1 MRQCTCAPVC
11 LPGQCA
17 ADAEEAASGH
27 YGSWNLVFCVCLHI
41 KVKHNMAIVL
51 QDNSSWV
58 CHTTDA
64 GVHAARRACVPERLV
79 LNVERAVVDVG

>member
-1 MRQCTCAPVC
+1 MLLSAFQGSVQLTQRKQHQAIM
-11 LPGQCA
+11 A
-17 ADAEEAASGH
+17 AGIWFS
-27 YGSWNLVFCVCLHI
+27 VCVCLHI

-51 QDNSSWV
+51 QDYSSWM

-79 LNVERAVVDVG
+79 LNVERAVVNVG

>member
-1 MRQCTCAPVC
+1 MCAPVC

-17 ADAEEAASGH
+17 EKAALGQ
-27 YGSWNLVFCVCLHI
+27 YGSWNLVYLHI

-51 QDNSSWV
+51 QDNSSRV
-58 CHTTDA
+58 CPTADA
-64 GVHAARRACVPERLV
+64 GVHAARRAHVPQRVV